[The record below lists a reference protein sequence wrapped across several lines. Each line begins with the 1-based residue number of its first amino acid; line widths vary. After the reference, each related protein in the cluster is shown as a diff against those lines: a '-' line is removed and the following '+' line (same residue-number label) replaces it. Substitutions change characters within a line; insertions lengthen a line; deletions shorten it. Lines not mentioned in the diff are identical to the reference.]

1 MPMLNDQQMLTD
13 LLLGSK
19 ALSSTY
25 NVAILE
31 AANPPVRDV
40 LYQLYTDEINA
51 VKNIFD
57 ALNHRGWYQTEPA
70 FTTGAG
76 QIRMP
81 PQQPR
86 AY

>member
-1 MPMLNDQQMLTD
+1 MPKLNDQQMITD

-25 NVAILE
+25 NLAILE
-31 AANPPVRDV
+31 SANPPVRDAF
-40 LYQLYTDEINA
+40 YRLYTDEINA

-57 ALNHRGWYQTEPA
+57 AMNHRGWYPTEPA
-70 FTTGAG
+70 FTATPG
-76 QIRMP
+76 QMRMP
-81 PQQPR
+81 PEQPR